1 MELVKQ
7 LGSGDVDTIVAAC
20 QELSAMK
27 AEPASL
33 AKLLSHKE
41 PRVKAAAARALCG
54 MDGAEAS
61 APVLTQMVTDA
72 DTYVRIA
79 ASECLNSMGVKAASQ
94 VATLGKSLTNS
105 NPGVVAAAAH
115 ALTTMGPSAADYVQP
130 LEAAL
135 SLEAEDISTHML
147 TAAGVMPKT
156 PAVLRK
162 PACAAAAALGVL
174 GSTSSVAKLM
184 ELLSSKDWEIRAAAV
199 MALSQMQVGSDSSRF
214 ESQLTD
220 LLKDPAPDVSAAAC
234 KVLGQMAQNGN
245 PSSSTA
251 AAVAELLSD
260 PSPQVKASAAE
271 SLSCMGDEAEAFLE
285 PICKL
290 FNDKSWKVRVAAV
303 RAVAGCGE
311 LGQMYASEVCRLT
324 TNNDARTKLA
334 AVKALEQMGERG
346 ACFDE
351 EVEMLMSDNDP
362 EVAIAAKK
370 AIQTFFDLKAAA
382 IENQTKM
389 AIAETP
395 ATANHASPSPPE
407 PSAPSSG
414 SSTAALLFPG
424 QGSQYVK
431 MMSDVKDMPAV
442 KDMLSTAQKILG
454 YDLLK
459 LCLEGPEDQLEQTK
473 FCQPAMYVGGLAG
486 LELLRKENPEAAE
499 KPRAVAGLSL
509 GEYTALTVAGVFDLE
524 TGLRLVKLRGEA
536 MQEAAEAY
544 PQKMISLAGLKKEVV
559 EGLCAECRSGDEV
572 CQIANILFPNG
583 FSCAGSKAAME
594 KLLEKANK
602 TDGCLQAKELK
613 TSGAFH
619 TKCMMPAR
627 EKLLAALKEVEPKM
641 KPPTCD
647 VYVNLTGSKI
657 PAGTPVPKIV
667 ELLADQLTNCVEWMP
682 CMQEMIKDGIVDFYE
697 CGPMKQLKAMMKRI
711 DMTAWKT
718 TQNIHV

>member
-1 MELVKQ
+1 
-7 LGSGDVDTIVAAC
+7 
-20 QELSAMK
+20 
-27 AEPASL
+27 
-33 AKLLSHKE
+33 
-41 PRVKAAAARALCG
+41 
-54 MDGAEAS
+54 
-61 APVLTQMVTDA
+61 
-72 DTYVRIA
+72 
-79 ASECLNSMGVKAASQ
+79 
-94 VATLGKSLTNS
+94 
-105 NPGVVAAAAH
+105 
-115 ALTTMGPSAADYVQP
+115 
-130 LEAAL
+130 
-135 SLEAEDISTHML
+135 
-147 TAAGVMPKT
+147 
-156 PAVLRK
+156 
-162 PACAAAAALGVL
+162 
-174 GSTSSVAKLM
+174 
-184 ELLSSKDWEIRAAAV
+184 
-199 MALSQMQVGSDSSRF
+199 
-214 ESQLTD
+214 
-220 LLKDPAPDVSAAAC
+220 
-234 KVLGQMAQNGN
+234 
-245 PSSSTA
+245 
-251 AAVAELLSD
+251 
-260 PSPQVKASAAE
+260 
-271 SLSCMGDEAEAFLE
+271 
-285 PICKL
+285 
-290 FNDKSWKVRVAAV
+290 
-303 RAVAGCGE
+303 
-311 LGQMYASEVCRLT
+311 VCRLT
-324 TNNDARTKLA
+324 TNTDARTKLA

-382 IENQTKM
+382 LENQTKM

-395 ATANHASPSPPE
+395 ATANHSSPPPPE

-442 KDMLSTAQKILG
+442 KDMLATAQKILG

-473 FCQPAMYVGGLAG
+473 FCQPAMYIGGLAG
-486 LELLRKENPEAAE
+486 LELLRKENPAAAE
-499 KPRAVAGLSL
+499 TPRAVAGLSL

-536 MQEAAEAY
+536 MQEAAEAS

-583 FSCAGSKAAME
+583 FSCAGSKAAMD

-627 EKLLAALKEVEPKM
+627 DKLLAALKEVEPKM

-647 VYVNLTGSKI
+647 VYVNLTGSKM

-682 CMQEMIKDGIVDFYE
+682 CMQAMIQDGIVDFYE